1 MFPKLVRS
9 SQRLWHEVRGVA
21 RLGRSVWGL
30 IPASQKLGLGAAVG
44 VMMIG
49 SLAAMSAIKLIGS
62 VFKLVTRGI
71 VEERL
76 PRDEVLRSA
85 LWFLLAIGVAYLI
98 RETMNVLRRFLVER
112 ACTRIDK
119 NLCVRLVSHLLEV
132 DLSTLSFEQVGAIH
146 GRIARSVEGF
156 VRFMRISFHDF
167 LPAIFNGSIALVFAL
182 MAEPRIA
189 LVMVCVAP
197 ISLGITFWQ
206 IATQNG
212 VRLGLLRIREA
223 MDGTV
228 VELLSGIDY
237 IRASHTHRQEI
248 LKVEATAESRRS
260 KELRHH
266 FEMSLFGSGK
276 AINEGF
282 FNLAVITCAIYLF
295 VGGRIDSAAMVMLP
309 MLFLQVMSP
318 LNEVHRIIDEGHECS
333 LKVKDLLA
341 LLEEPVDR
349 SFHPAAARQ
358 PALDGSA
365 ALVEAEDLQVEYKT
379 RDGVPKRI
387 LNGVNLRIE
396 AGETIGVAGR
406 SGCGKSTWLKIMMR
420 LIHPSGG
427 RLSIGGVPIESVS
440 REAIGDL
447 IGYVGQNPFVF
458 SGTIAENI
466 AYGCEHATIDQI
478 REAAR
483 MACIDKEIANMPGEF
498 QARVAERGSNLSG
511 GQRQRIALARV
522 FLKNPPI
529 LILDEGTS
537 ALDNISER
545 RVQRAIHAARAD
557 RTVILVAH
565 RLSTL
570 LDTDRIFVFD
580 DGRVAETGTY
590 NDLVRANGVF
600 TELVLSAAAEFAPP
614 PIVPVAIPEPGPV
627 PEPPAPPDEP
637 RPTHL
642 FEVVPV
648 AEPVAVG

>member
-1 MFPKLVRS
+1 M
-9 SQRLWHEVRGVA
+9 
-21 RLGRSVWGL
+21 GREVWGL
-30 IPASQKLGLGAAVG
+30 VPRSQKVGLGAAVG
-44 VMMIG
+44 VMIVG
-49 SLAAMSAIKLIGS
+49 SLAGMSIIR
-62 VFKLVTRGI
+62 LVAYLTNRVTMG
-71 VEERL
+71 VSQGL
-76 PRDEVLRSA
+76 PRQELLRAS
-85 LWFLLAIGVAYLI
+85 LGILVIVGVAYLL

-112 ACTRIDK
+112 VCTRIDK
-119 NLCVRLVSHLLEV
+119 NLCVRLVSHLMEV

-167 LPAIFNGSIALVFAL
+167 IPAIFNGSIALIFAFL
-182 MAEPRIA
+182 AAPRIA
-189 LVMVCVAP
+189 LMMACVAP

-248 LKVEATAESRRS
+248 RRVEGTAEMRRS

-276 AINEGF
+276 AINEGL
-282 FNLAVITCAIYLF
+282 FNLAIITFAIYF
-295 VGGRIDSAAMVMLP
+295 YIEGRINFETMVMLP
-309 MLFLQVMSP
+309 ALFLQIMSP

-341 LLEEPVDR
+341 LLHEPIDR
-349 SFHPAAARQ
+349 SFQPAEVRQ
-358 PALDGSA
+358 PVLDGSVP
-365 ALVEAEDLQVEYKT
+365 LVEACDLQVEYATSDKQ
-379 RDGVPKRI
+379 RKRV

-427 RLSIGGVPIESVS
+427 NLSLGGVPIDSVS

-466 AYGCEHATIDQI
+466 AYGCEHATLDQI
-478 REAAR
+478 QEAAR
-483 MACIDKEIANMPGEF
+483 MACIDKEILNMPGEF
-498 QARVAERGSNLSG
+498 QARVSERGQNLSG
-511 GQRQRIALARV
+511 GQRQRLALARV

-580 DGRVAETGTY
+580 DGRVVETGTY

-600 TELVLSAAAEFAPP
+600 TELVLSAAADFAPP
-614 PIVPVAIPEPGPV
+614 PPP
-627 PEPPAPPDEP
+627 PPAPVLEP
-637 RPTHL
+637 LRIEEVAVPL
-642 FEVVPV
+642 FEIVPMP
-648 AEPVAVG
+648 EPVAVG

>member
-1 MFPKLVRS
+1 M
-9 SQRLWHEVRGVA
+9 
-21 RLGRSVWGL
+21 GREVWGL
-30 IPASQKLGLGAAVG
+30 VPRSQKVGLGGAVL
-44 VMMIG
+44 VMMVG
-49 SLAAMSAIKLIGS
+49 SLASSSIAKLLGRLWNS
-62 VFKLVTRGI
+62 VTTG
-71 VEERL
+71 VEQHL
-76 PRDEVLRSA
+76 PREGMLRSS
-85 LWFLLAIGVAYLI
+85 LWSLMAIGAAYLI
-98 RETMNVLRRFLVER
+98 RETMSVLRRFLVER

-119 NLCVRLVSHLLEV
+119 ILCVKLVGHLMEV

-146 GRIARSVEGF
+146 GRITRSVEGF
-156 VRFMRISFHDF
+156 IRFMRITFHDF
-167 LPAIFNGSIALVFAL
+167 LPAIFTGSIALAFAFGE
-182 MAEPRIA
+182 EPRVA
-189 LVMVCVAP
+189 LVMACVAP
-197 ISLGITFWQ
+197 ISLGITLWQ

-237 IRASHTHRQEI
+237 IRASHTYRQEI
-248 LKVEATAESRRS
+248 LRVEGTAERRRS

-266 FEMSLFGSGK
+266 FEMSLFGSAK

-282 FNLAVITCAIYLF
+282 FNLAVITFAIYF
-295 VGGRIDSAAMVMLP
+295 FIDGRITSGAMVALP

-333 LKVKDLLA
+333 LKVADLLA
-341 LLEEPVDR
+341 LLHEPIDR
-349 SFHPAAARQ
+349 SFAPVDVRQ
-358 PALDGSA
+358 PVLDGSVP
-365 ALVEAEDLQVEYKT
+365 LVEAVDLQVEYSTSDKQ
-379 RDGVPKRI
+379 RKRV

-427 RLSIGGVPIESVS
+427 NLSLGGVPIDSVS

-466 AYGCEHATIDQI
+466 AYGCEHATLDQI
-478 REAAR
+478 QEAAR
-483 MACIDKEIANMPGEF
+483 MACIDKEILNMPGEF
-498 QARVAERGSNLSG
+498 QARVSERGQNLSG
-511 GQRQRIALARV
+511 GQRQRLALARV

-580 DGRVAETGTY
+580 DGRVVETGTY

-600 TELVLSAAAEFAPP
+600 TELVLSAAADFAPP
-614 PIVPVAIPEPGPV
+614 PPA
-627 PEPPAPPDEP
+627 PPAPVLEP
-637 RPTHL
+637 LRIEEVAVPL
-642 FEVVPV
+642 FEIVPMP
-648 AEPVAVG
+648 EPVAVG

>member
-1 MFPKLVRS
+1 MFPKLVRATT
-9 SQRLWHEVRGVA
+9 QFGREVRTVARRGRKVWDLIPAAQRMGLGVAVAVMVLGSTAGASVA
-21 RLGRSVWGL
+21 RLIGRLFGVVTASVGQGTPRAAILQASLFYL
-30 IPASQKLGLGAAVG
+30 I
-44 VMMIG
+44 
-49 SLAAMSAIKLIGS
+49 
-62 VFKLVTRGI
+62 
-71 VEERL
+71 
-76 PRDEVLRSA
+76 
-85 LWFLLAIGVAYLI
+85 AIGVAYLV
-98 RETMNVLRRFLVER
+98 REVANVVRRFLVER

-119 NLCVRLVSHLLEV
+119 NLCVKLVGHLMEV
-132 DLSTLSFEQVGAIH
+132 DLSTLSHEQVGAIH
-146 GRIARSVEGF
+146 GRIARSVEGLI
-156 VRFMRISFHDF
+156 RFLRITFHDF
-167 LPAIFNGSIALVFAL
+167 LPALFIGSTALIFAFQ
-182 MAEPRIA
+182 AEPRIG
-189 LVMVCVAP
+189 LVMMCVAP

-228 VELLSGIDY
+228 VELISGIDY
-237 IRASHTHRQEI
+237 IRASHTHKHEI
-248 LKVEATAESRRS
+248 VKVEATAERRRS

-266 FEMSLFGSGK
+266 FEMSLFGSAK

-282 FNLAVITCAIYLF
+282 FNLAVISVAIYF
-295 VGGRIDSAAMVMLP
+295 FIEGRVNAEAMVALP

-333 LKVKDLLA
+333 LKVADLLK
-341 LLEEPVDR
+341 LLDEPVDR
-349 SFHPAAARQ
+349 SFTPLNEAK
-358 PALDGSA
+358 PVLDGSVP
-365 ALVEAEDLQVEYKT
+365 LVLAEDLRVEYQT
-379 RDGVPKRI
+379 RDQGRKLV
-387 LNGVNLRIE
+387 LQGVNLQIN

-427 RLSIGGVPIESVS
+427 DLAIGGVPIASVS
-440 REAIGDL
+440 RETIGDL

-466 AYGCEHATIDQI
+466 AYGSGQATADEI

-483 MACIDKEIANMPGEF
+483 MACIDKEILAMPGEF
-498 QARVAERGSNLSG
+498 EARVAERGQNLSG

-545 RVQRAIHAARAD
+545 RVQKAIHAARAD

-590 NDLVRANGVF
+590 DELVRANGVF
-600 TELVLSAAAEFAPP
+600 TELVLSAAADVAPMP
-614 PIVPVAIPEPGPV
+614 APTPSIA
-627 PEPPAPPDEP
+627 PPAPVLEASPISNGATMLDVMP
-637 RPTHL
+637 FH
-642 FEVVPV
+642 
-648 AEPVAVG
+648 EPVAVG

>member
-1 MFPKLVRS
+1 MIPRVQKRSLGGAALVMMVGAAANSSVFRLIAYLFDGVTSGVKEHSPEAGLLRS
-9 SQRLWHEVRGVA
+9 SL
-21 RLGRSVWGL
+21 
-30 IPASQKLGLGAAVG
+30 
-44 VMMIG
+44 
-49 SLAAMSAIKLIGS
+49 
-62 VFKLVTRGI
+62 FFLV
-71 VEERL
+71 
-76 PRDEVLRSA
+76 
-85 LWFLLAIGVAYLI
+85 AIGLAYLL
-98 RETMNVLRRFLVER
+98 RETASVLRRFLVER

-119 NLCVRLVSHLLEV
+119 DLCVKLVSHLMEV
-132 DLSTLSFEQVGAIH
+132 ELSTLSFEQVGAIH

-156 VRFMRISFHDF
+156 VRFLRITFHDF
-167 LPAIFNGSIALVFAL
+167 LPAMFMGSIALCFAFATNPKIAVV
-182 MAEPRIA
+182 MA
-189 LVMVCVAP
+189 CVAP
-197 ISLGITFWQ
+197 ISLGITLWQ

-248 LKVEATAESRRS
+248 LRVEATAERRRS

-276 AINEGF
+276 AINEGL
-282 FNLAVITCAIYLF
+282 FNLAVITVAIYLF
-295 VGGRIDSAAMVMLP
+295 TRGQITAGEMVALP
-309 MLFLQVMSP
+309 MLFLQVMAP

-333 LKVKDLLA
+333 LKVADLLA
-341 LLEEPVDR
+341 LLNEPIDR
-349 SFHPAAARQ
+349 SFRPLNVRQ
-358 PALDGSA
+358 PVLDGSVP
-365 ALVEAEDLQVEYKT
+365 LVEAEDLQVEYGTSDK
-379 RDGVPKRI
+379 KRKRV
-387 LNGVNLRIE
+387 LKGVNLRID

-427 RLSIGGVPIESVS
+427 TLSLGGVPIESVT
-440 REAIGDL
+440 RESIGDL

-483 MACIDKEIANMPGEF
+483 MACIDQEIMAMPGEF
-498 QARVAERGSNLSG
+498 QARVSERGQNLSG
-511 GQRQRIALARV
+511 GQRQRLALARV

-545 RVQRAIHAARAD
+545 RVQRAIHAARTD

-590 NDLVRANGVF
+590 DELVRAGGVF
-600 TELVLSAAAEFAPP
+600 TELVLSAAADFAPP
-614 PIVPVAIPEPGPV
+614 PPRTPHSPILD
-627 PEPPAPPDEP
+627 PAAVGEMAPM
-637 RPTHL
+637 
-642 FEVVPV
+642 FEVAPMTESVS
-648 AEPVAVG
+648 AA

>member
-9 SQRLWHEVRGVA
+9 SSRLWHEIRGIA
-21 RLGRSVWGL
+21 RRGREVWGL
-30 IPASQKLGLGAAVG
+30 IPKAQKRSLGAASL
-44 VMMIG
+44 VMIAG
-49 SLAAMSAIKLIGS
+49 AAANSS
-62 VFKLVTRGI
+62 VARLVAFLFDGLKPRGGA
-71 VEERL
+71 VADDQGL
-76 PRDEVLRSA
+76 LRSS
-85 LWFLLAIGVAYLI
+85 LLFLVAIGFAYLI
-98 RETMNVLRRFLVER
+98 RETASVLRRYLVER

-119 NLCVRLVSHLLEV
+119 DLCVKLVSHLMEV

-146 GRIARSVEGF
+146 GRITRSVEGF
-156 VRFMRISFHDF
+156 VRFLRITFHDF
-167 LPAIFNGSIALVFAL
+167 LPAIFMGSIALCFAFS
-182 MAEPRIA
+182 ASPKIA
-189 LVMVCVAP
+189 LVMACVAP
-197 ISLGITFWQ
+197 ISLGITLWQ

-212 VRLGLLRIREA
+212 VRLGLLRTREA

-228 VELLSGIDY
+228 VELLSGIDF
-237 IRASHTHRQEI
+237 IRASHTHGHEI
-248 LKVEATAESRRS
+248 GRVEATAERRRS

-282 FNLAVITCAIYLF
+282 FNLMVITVAIYF
-295 VGGRIDSAAMVMLP
+295 FSQGQISYGDMVMLP
-309 MLFLQVMSP
+309 ILFLQVMAP

-333 LKVKDLLA
+333 LKVADLLA
-341 LLEEPVDR
+341 LLNEPVDR
-349 SFHPAAARQ
+349 SFQVSQ
-358 PALDGSA
+358 PRRPVLDGTA
-365 ALVEAEDLQVEYKT
+365 PLVVAEDLQVEYSTSDK
-379 RDGVPKRI
+379 KRKRV
-387 LNGVNLRIE
+387 LNGVNLRID

-427 RLSIGGVPIESVS
+427 SLSLGGVPIESVS
-440 REAIGDL
+440 REAIGNL

-478 REAAR
+478 REAAK
-483 MACIDKEIANMPGEF
+483 MACIADEIMAMPGEF
-498 QARVAERGSNLSG
+498 EARVSERGQNLSG

-545 RVQRAIHAARAD
+545 RVQRAIHAARTD

-580 DGRVAETGTY
+580 NGRVAETGTY
-590 NDLVRANGVF
+590 DELVRAGGVF
-600 TELVLSAAAEFAPP
+600 TELVLSAAADFAPP
-614 PIVPVAIPEPGPV
+614 PPRPRPAPIPEP
-627 PEPPAPPDEP
+627 APTVEVAP
-637 RPTHL
+637 L
-642 FEVVPV
+642 FELSPTPMP
-648 AEPVAVG
+648 EPVAVG

>member
-1 MFPKLVRS
+1 MAVSAYAGSSVAILVGRLFTSVASGVEKHLPKEDMLRSSLFFLGAIGLAYLVR
-9 SQRLWHEVRGVA
+9 EMA
-21 RLGRSVWGL
+21 
-30 IPASQKLGLGAAVG
+30 
-44 VMMIG
+44 
-49 SLAAMSAIKLIGS
+49 
-62 VFKLVTRGI
+62 
-71 VEERL
+71 
-76 PRDEVLRSA
+76 
-85 LWFLLAIGVAYLI
+85 
-98 RETMNVLRRFLVER
+98 NVLRRYLVEL
-112 ACTRIDK
+112 AATRIDK
-119 NLCVRLVSHLLEV
+119 DLCVRLVAHLMEV

-146 GRIARSVEGF
+146 GRIHRSVEGF

-167 LPAIFNGSIALVFAL
+167 LPAIFMGSFAL
-182 MAEPRIA
+182 TFAFGKEPRIA
-189 LVMVCVAP
+189 LVMALVAP
-197 ISLGITFWQ
+197 ISLGITIWQ
-206 IATQNG
+206 LATQNG

-237 IRASHTHRQEI
+237 VRASNTHRQEI
-248 LKVEATAESRRS
+248 LRVEATAERRRS

-266 FEMSLFGSGK
+266 FEMSLFGSAK

-282 FNLAVITCAIYLF
+282 FNLAVITFAIYLY
-295 VGGRIDSAAMVMLP
+295 VQGRISFGDMAALP

-333 LKVKDLLA
+333 LKVADLLA
-341 LLEEPVDR
+341 LLNEPKDR
-349 SFHPAAARQ
+349 SFTPVEVRQ
-358 PALDGSA
+358 PVLDGSA
-365 ALVEAEDLQVEYKT
+365 PLVLAENLQVEYRT
-379 RDGVPKRI
+379 SDHRRKRV
-387 LNGVNLRIE
+387 LNGVNLRID

-427 RLSIGGVPIESVS
+427 TLSLGGIPIESVS

-466 AYGCEHATIDQI
+466 AYGSEHATFDQI
-478 REAAR
+478 REAAK
-483 MACIDKEIANMPGEF
+483 MACIDDEIMAMSGEF
-498 QARVAERGSNLSG
+498 EARVSERGQNLSG

-545 RVQRAIHAARAD
+545 RVQRAIHAARTD

-580 DGRVAETGTY
+580 NGRVAETGTY
-590 NDLVRANGVF
+590 DELVRAGGVF
-600 TELVLSAAAEFAPP
+600 TELVLSAAADFAPP
-614 PIVPVAIPEPGPV
+614 PPRNRRKPVLEPAPVGEVAPMFEVAPMPEPV
-627 PEPPAPPDEP
+627 S
-637 RPTHL
+637 
-642 FEVVPV
+642 
-648 AEPVAVG
+648 VG